1 MNNLSIKLRIILL
14 AVVPT
19 LLLCS
24 VLTYQG
30 VNQAKQLGEED
41 IATFKKALQQE
52 KRALLKNY
60 MQMIRTALMPLYES
74 ADAASPATKQQAVDI
89 INRLH
94 YDGKEGYFYAY
105 SYDSVCQAHGAK
117 PSLIG
122 KNLYNFQLAD
132 GRYISREIIQSARSG
147 DGFLSF
153 KWPNPRTQNEQAEK
167 LGYAEDFPKWGWII
181 GTGFYMETIEEQI
194 AAMRLELKQQQQSI
208 LVNAL
213 ATSALMLIIAVL
225 FGYFVSRSILVPLDN
240 TVNAMHNISS
250 GDGDLSKRLTVE
262 REDEL
267 GLLAKYFNQFADHI
281 QHIIVQVSE
290 SAQASEK
297 SVMNLNHLMQ
307 QTADGTAHQREKSAR
322 VADAM
327 QNIFTSVNEVSKKA
341 AIAAK
346 GAEKTK
352 NDVHSALSAIHQ
364 CETVI
369 DTLGNQVDAGVDMIE
384 QLNNESDNIGS
395 VLDVI
400 RNIAEQTNLL
410 ALNAAIEAARA
421 GEAGRGFAVVAD
433 EVRALASKTQSSTE
447 EIDTMINKLHELVA
461 KTITTIN
468 SIQGSSQKA
477 HSDNIRVCEALE
489 SINVEVT
496 TINDM
501 NHDISTGAVNQAH
514 ACEEINQKIQ
524 SIVDVAK
531 SNENNTK
538 MAAES
543 THDVQTQTNNLKTL
557 VQRYSV

>member
-1 MNNLSIKLRIILL
+1 MNKLSIKLRIILL
-14 AVVPT
+14 AIVPT

-30 VNQAKQLGEED
+30 INQVKQLGEDD
-41 IATFKKALQQE
+41 IATFKKTLQQE

-60 MQMIRTALMPLYES
+60 MQIIRTALMPLYES
-74 ADAASPATKQQAVDI
+74 DNVTDPAVKQQAIEI
-89 INRLH
+89 INRLR

-105 SYDSVCQAHGAK
+105 NYDSVCLAHGAK

-132 GRYISREIIQSARSG
+132 GRYISREVVESARSG
-147 DGFLSF
+147 DGFVDF
-153 KWPNPRTQNEQAEK
+153 KWPNPRTQNQQAEK

-213 ATSALMLIIAVL
+213 ATSVLMLIIAVL

-240 TVNAMHNISS
+240 TVSAMHNISS

-297 SVMNLNHLMQ
+297 SVMSLNHLMQ

-327 QNIFTSVNEVSKKA
+327 QNIFTSVNEVSEKA
-341 AIAAK
+341 VIAAK

-352 NDVHSALSAIHQ
+352 DDVHTALSVIQHS
-364 CETVI
+364 ETVI
-369 DTLGNQVDAGVDMIE
+369 ETLGKQVDTGVDMIE
-384 QLNNESDNIGS
+384 QLNSESDNIGS

-447 EIDTMINKLHELVA
+447 EIDAMISRLHEHVA
-461 KTITTIN
+461 GTIKTIN
-468 SIQGSSQKA
+468 SIQDSSHKT
-477 HSDNIRVCEALE
+477 HSENVRVCQVLE
-489 SINVEVT
+489 SINLEVEK
-496 TINDM
+496 INDM
-501 NHDISTGAVNQAH
+501 NRDISTGAVDQTQ
-514 ACEEINQKIQ
+514 ACEEINQKIK

-538 MAAES
+538 MAADS
-543 THDVQTQTNNLKTL
+543 TRDVQTQANNLKTL